1 MSSYLIIWTS
11 TGLDIEDW
19 VLPSTPHGR
28 NNIVQTWTKSPI
40 FSVQIQSHF
49 FIFLWNH
56 FKSNCLY
63 WKSPMSLFWGLTLSA
78 NYSRTPRDYLIQRE
92 SVLFQPQAERTALY
106 LNTAIVS
113 HCHMVSLLSVSP
125 AGSRDGCLLLH
136 ISSLLVASFR
146 QQGYS
151 SFSSLSDFQQL
162 FSKAVTE

>member
-1 MSSYLIIWTS
+1 MGPVTMSSYLIIWTS

-19 VLPSTPHGR
+19 VLPSTPRGR

-92 SVLFQPQAERTALY
+92 SSPLPAPGGENCPVPQHSYCQSLPHGVAVERESGRVQGRLFTATYFFL
-106 LNTAIVS
+106 
-113 HCHMVSLLSVSP
+113 
-125 AGSRDGCLLLH
+125 AGSL
-136 ISSLLVASFR
+136 I
-146 QQGYS
+146 
-151 SFSSLSDFQQL
+151 
-162 FSKAVTE
+162 